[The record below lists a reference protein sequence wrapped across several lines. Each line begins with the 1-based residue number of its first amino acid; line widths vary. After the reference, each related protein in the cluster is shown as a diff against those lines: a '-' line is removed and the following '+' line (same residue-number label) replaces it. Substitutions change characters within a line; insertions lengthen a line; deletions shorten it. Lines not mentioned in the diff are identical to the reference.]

1 MTKLTALSTLF
12 LIFAGAMVT
21 STSSGLAVPD
31 WPLSYGML
39 FPPMVGGIFYEH
51 GHRMVAT
58 TVGFFVLVQAFWL
71 QRSEPKSLV
80 RALGW
85 IALLAVIV
93 QGLLGGLTVLFLLPT
108 AVSVSHASLAEI
120 FFCLTVTIAFMT
132 SRFASRLETG
142 AGNQGL
148 SLLGKVLTAAV
159 FLQIVIGALMRHLGA
174 GLAIPDWP
182 LSFGKVVPPLTS
194 LEIATNFAHRTW
206 GLVVAALILGF
217 APVVFRRVNGGV
229 RTVYAVLVAAVTLQV
244 ALGGA
249 TVLLEKAPLLTS
261 FHVVTGAFV
270 LANTLI
276 FALGAHRIESSEQRS
291 VNRAQEVAV

>member
-229 RTVYAVLVAAVTLQV
+229 RAVYAVLVAAVTLQV
-244 ALGGA
+244 VLGGA

-276 FALGAHRIESSEQRS
+276 FALGAHRIESSEHES
-291 VNRAQEVAV
+291 VKRAQEVAV